1 MMTTVTSSPAINDA
15 TKKAATTATKTNMD
29 YDSFLKLFMAQ
40 MKNQDPTKPND
51 PTETLSQLASFSN
64 VEQSIQ
70 LNDKLDSLISASN
83 ATLASALIGKVVSSL
98 DGSISGIAK
107 TVEITA
113 GGLAAT
119 LADGQTLSLERGYRI
134 GAA

>member
-1 MMTTVTSSPAINDA
+1 MTTVTSSPVANEA
-15 TKKAATTATKTNMD
+15 TKKAATTAAKTNMD

-40 MKNQDPTKPND
+40 MRNQDPTKPND

-64 VEQSIQ
+64 VEQSIR
-70 LNDKLDSLISASN
+70 LNDKLDSLLSASN
-83 ATLASALIGKVVSSL
+83 ATLASSLIGKVVSSL

-107 TVEITA
+107 AVEVTA

-119 LADGQTLSLERGYRI
+119 LVDGQTLRLEMGYRI